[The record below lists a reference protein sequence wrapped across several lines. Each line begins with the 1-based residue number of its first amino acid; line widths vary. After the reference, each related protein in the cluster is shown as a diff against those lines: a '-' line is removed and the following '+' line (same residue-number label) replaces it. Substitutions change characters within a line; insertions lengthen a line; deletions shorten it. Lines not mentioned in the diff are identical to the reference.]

1 MNKSLSILL
10 CLVLMLSFAAC
21 GTNPASTNEE
31 PASTAAGAPQQ
42 PDPTAQVEEDPFAEP
57 VELLMF
63 SSGSSGQDT
72 EMVMEKINEKLKER
86 CNTTIKVT
94 CLGWDNYENR
104 YNLILTSGEAAD
116 LLYVNPKLYDRYAAT
131 GAFTDL
137 TELFPALMPQT
148 YSLFTDTQ
156 LQQMKVNGQIY
167 MIPSHEKN
175 FSQNGI
181 LYRLDLAKKYGIS
194 EINSIE
200 TLESYMDAIAQ
211 NETDIRA
218 IDGNPEQALFQLFK
232 AYYGFEA
239 IAGSNSSII
248 MIKSYDDIYNIVAYP
263 FTEEY
268 LAWAKKMKDWA
279 DKGYWSS
286 NALSSTM
293 DPWSS
298 IEVGT
303 SAITQANADGAKN
316 KIKKM
321 ADKLPDA
328 ECGYW
333 SFADLTGYS
342 FVNPV
347 TENGYAIPKSSPNA
361 ERALRVLEIIK
372 NDQQLFDLWMY
383 GIEGYHFDLDDNG
396 NLIRPAKGQDP
407 ATVNTH
413 SMSGAQYAMRVST
426 LMRNDADVW
435 SGYPDLVAKLESM
448 EKPNKFGTATLDYTA
463 VQAELAAVTQVI
475 QQYGYPINVGIVD
488 DVDKAVEEY
497 RNQLKAAGID
507 KLLSVVSEQMEAYYT
522 ANNIA

>member
-1 MNKSLSILL
+1 
-10 CLVLMLSFAAC
+10 
-21 GTNPASTNEE
+21 
-31 PASTAAGAPQQ
+31 
-42 PDPTAQVEEDPFAEP
+42 
-57 VELLMF
+57 
-63 SSGSSGQDT
+63 
-72 EMVMEKINEKLKER
+72 
-86 CNTTIKVT
+86 
-94 CLGWDNYENR
+94 
-104 YNLILTSGEAAD
+104 
-116 LLYVNPKLYDRYAAT
+116 
-131 GAFTDL
+131 
-137 TELFPALMPQT
+137 
-148 YSLFTDTQ
+148 
-156 LQQMKVNGQIY
+156 
-167 MIPSHEKN
+167 
-175 FSQNGI
+175 
-181 LYRLDLAKKYGIS
+181 
-194 EINSIE
+194 
-200 TLESYMDAIAQ
+200 
-211 NETDIRA
+211 
-218 IDGNPEQALFQLFK
+218 
-232 AYYGFEA
+232 
-239 IAGSNSSII
+239 
-248 MIKSYDDIYNIVAYP
+248 
-263 FTEEY
+263 
-268 LAWAKKMKDWA
+268 
-279 DKGYWSS
+279 
-286 NALSSTM
+286 
-293 DPWSS
+293 
-298 IEVGT
+298 
-303 SAITQANADGAKN
+303 
-316 KIKKM
+316 M

-347 TENGYAIPKSSPNA
+347 TENGYAISKSSPNA

-426 LMRNDADVW
+426 LKRNDADVW